1 MNSDRLNVREYHHHV
16 PKFLL
21 KKFSHKDPKLG
32 SVIHTLDVCDG
43 NISIEPVKKIGGGW
57 NDNDINCSMEGFNI
71 PSRFLEDSYKI
82 LEGWAAPVLKKI
94 ISSKILPE
102 LGSDEYQKIVLF
114 VAAQY
119 IREPARKIDFAK
131 SVESFINIKE
141 EYNDIFENLK
151 YLKVNSV
158 IEAALAIE
166 KMKLSIIF
174 SSSSDNLII
183 SDNPFSVI
191 YNKNIKIPS
200 NIAFM
205 HKLSLPG
212 SISYLPISPKV
223 CLKIQVSMRGLGY
236 DFGIGTSR
244 GLDRNEINA
253 LNMAQKSCAI
263 RHVFAKNE
271 EDF

>member
-102 LGSDEYQKIVLF
+102 LGSDEYQ
-114 VAAQY
+114 
-119 IREPARKIDFAK
+119 
-131 SVESFINIKE
+131 
-141 EYNDIFENLK
+141 
-151 YLKVNSV
+151 
-158 IEAALAIE
+158 
-166 KMKLSIIF
+166 
-174 SSSSDNLII
+174 
-183 SDNPFSVI
+183 
-191 YNKNIKIPS
+191 
-200 NIAFM
+200 
-205 HKLSLPG
+205 LSL
-212 SISYLPISPKV
+212 IHI
-223 CLKIQVSMRGLGY
+223 
-236 DFGIGTSR
+236 
-244 GLDRNEINA
+244 
-253 LNMAQKSCAI
+253 
-263 RHVFAKNE
+263 
-271 EDF
+271 